1 MNSMTGYGLAASSG
15 ADYSLSL
22 EIKSYN
28 NRYLDIFVNLPA
40 SISPLEQLVRERV
53 SAVARRGKV
62 EVSIRFKHKSAGSAF
77 VLDRELAK
85 RAYGEFC
92 SLAQD
97 MGILDILPFSSI
109 LGIDGL
115 VSTEKEADIDEI
127 RTILEPL
134 LDAALKDFVANRER
148 EGAATAADIEGHLAI
163 IDAQAAAVRERVPAL
178 EERFKQ
184 SLRERFEEIVG
195 RVDEER
201 VMAETAVL
209 LVKTSISEEL
219 ARLDAHLSDFRREMK
234 ENPAPG
240 KKLDF
245 LCQELNREI
254 NTTGSKSPDIDTA
267 RAVIAMKD
275 ALENIRE
282 QLRNIE

>member
-28 NRYLDIFVNLPA
+28 NRYLDIFVNLPS
-40 SISPLEQLVRERV
+40 SISPLEQMVREKV

-62 EVSIRFKHKSAGSAF
+62 EVSIRYKHKSAGAAF
-77 VLDRELAK
+77 VLDTALAK
-85 RAYGEFC
+85 RAYRELC
-92 SLAQD
+92 ALSQD
-97 MGILDILPFSSI
+97 LGILETLPFSTI
-109 LGIDGL
+109 LGIEGL
-115 VSTEKEADIDEI
+115 VSTDKEADIEEV
-127 RTILEPL
+127 RTQLEPL
-134 LDAALKDFVANRER
+134 LEAALKDFVSSRER
-148 EGAATAADIEGHLAI
+148 EGLATTRDIEGHLAI
-163 IDAQAAAVRERVPAL
+163 IAEQADAVRARIPAL

-201 VMAETAVL
+201 VLSETAVL

-219 ARLDAHLSDFRREMK
+219 ARLDAHLADFRREMK
-234 ENPAPG
+234 ESPAPG

-254 NTTGSKSPDIDTA
+254 NTTGSKSPDIETA